1 MRKQLLVLAGVAA
14 VTGVALAA
22 APEKPE
28 GPRGDRPR
36 RPGMERR
43 ADIKEALG
51 LTDAQA
57 AELKKLHS
65 EQEKKHIRTQ
75 ADTRIARMELHELL
89 MAPTVDE
96 KAVRAKAKQ
105 LADLQAAASNDRVEG
120 MLALRKVLNAEQAE
134 KVMRFMHHRGGP
146 GRGEL
151 GSGMRHPGM
160 GGPGGPGGRRPMMQR
175 RGPGAQLDGRPG
187 PDVSDLDVEEGA
199 SDL

>member
-28 GPRGDRPR
+28 GPRGDHPR
-36 RPGMERR
+36 RPGMERK

-57 AELKKLHS
+57 AELKKLHA
-65 EQEKKHIRTQ
+65 ERQKKHIRMQ
-75 ADTRIARMELHELL
+75 ADTRIARLELHELL
-89 MAPTVDE
+89 AAPTVDE

-105 LADLQAAASNDRVEG
+105 LADLQAAAANDRVEG
-120 MLALRKVLNAEQAE
+120 MLALRKVLNAEQAA
-134 KVMRFMHHRGGP
+134 KAMRFMHHRGGHRGAAFGP
-146 GRGEL
+146 GGPE
-151 GSGMRHPGM
+151 
-160 GGPGGPGGRRPMMQR
+160 GPGGPGGRRPMMHR
-175 RGPGAQLDGRPG
+175 RGPRGAGFEGPQGPNVSELDEE
-187 PDVSDLDVEEGA
+187 SDA